1 MKLLV
6 KGAAA
11 LAALIILFAAWA
23 VWPAA
28 GVPMLAYHKV
38 GDTEEAYSVAP
49 ADFERQMAFLA
60 DKGYTA
66 VTMADLVGHMTAGTP
81 LPPRPVV
88 ITFDDGYADNYY
100 TALPIMKKYGMRA
113 TVFVVTDF
121 LGERP
126 YMTWDEL
133 KALRAAGTEIGS
145 HTLHH
150 RELPEL
156 PAAERLR
163 DVAMSKDGLEWRL
176 DAPVRF
182 LAYPF
187 GRYDADTKA
196 ALRAAGYRAAV
207 STRLGLN
214 NPGDDLFALKRI
226 NIPRSSWG
234 MAEFRLRLIRA
245 NVYQKLGMQ

>member
-1 MKLLV
+1 MKLLAR
-6 KGAAA
+6 GAAVG
-11 LAALIILFAAWA
+11 AALIILAAVWA
-23 VWPAA
+23 AWPAA
-28 GVPMLAYHKV
+28 GVPILAYHKV

-49 ADFERQMAFLA
+49 VDFEQQMAYLA

-66 VTMADLVGHMTAGTP
+66 VTMAALVGHMTTGTP

-100 TALPIMKKYGMRA
+100 SALPIMAKYGMKA

-150 RELPEL
+150 RALPDL
-156 PAAERLR
+156 PADERLR
-163 DVAMSKDGLEWRL
+163 DLAASKEGLEWRL

-187 GRYDADTKA
+187 GSFDAATVA
-196 ALRAAGYRAAV
+196 ALKAAGYRGAV
-207 STRLGLN
+207 STRVGLN
-214 NPGDDLFALKRI
+214 NPGDDLYTLKRI
-226 NIPRSSWG
+226 NIPRSRWG
-234 MAEFRLRLIRA
+234 MLEFRLRLLRA
-245 NVYQKLGMQ
+245 NVYEKLGI

>member
-1 MKLLV
+1 MKLLAR
-6 KGAAA
+6 GAAVGA
-11 LAALIILFAAWA
+11 AIIILAAVWAA
-23 VWPAA
+23 WPAA
-28 GVPMLAYHKV
+28 GVPILSYHKV

-49 ADFERQMAFLA
+49 GDFERQMAYLA

-66 VTMADLVGHMTAGTP
+66 VTMADLVNHMTAGKP

-100 TALPIMKKYGMRA
+100 TALPIMAKYGMRA

-121 LGERP
+121 LDERP
-126 YMTWDEL
+126 YLTWDEV

-150 RELPEL
+150 RALPDL
-156 PAAERLR
+156 PAGERVR
-163 DVAMSKDGLEWRL
+163 DLMMSKEGLEWRL

-187 GRYDADTKA
+187 GRYDADTIA
-196 ALRAAGYRAAV
+196 AVKTAGYRAAV

-214 NPGDDLFALKRI
+214 NPGDDLYALKRI
-226 NIPRSSWG
+226 NIPRSRWA
-234 MAEFRLRLIRA
+234 MLEFRLRLLRA
-245 NVYQKLGMQ
+245 NVYEKLGL